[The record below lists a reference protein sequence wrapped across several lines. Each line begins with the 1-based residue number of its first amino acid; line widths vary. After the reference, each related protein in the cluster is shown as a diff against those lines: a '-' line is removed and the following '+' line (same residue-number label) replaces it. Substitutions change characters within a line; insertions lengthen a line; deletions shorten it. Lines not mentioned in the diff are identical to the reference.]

1 MNPSQ
6 SQLQLIAAGAA
17 AFVAGFTLRSFFGQP
32 NRGAVIPSPR
42 KNLLPKLSI
51 KEVED
56 LPYPPDAY
64 PGARSLETP
73 FGTQQIFEFGPEDGR
88 KVLCVHGIS
97 TPCVAMGG
105 LAHRLVDK
113 GCRVM
118 LFDLPG
124 EHIARVLSCV
134 LTVSQ

>member
-1 MNPSQ
+1 MDVSKH
-6 SQLQLIAAGAA
+6 QLQLIAAGAA
-17 AFVAGFTLRSFFGQP
+17 LFFTGFTLRSFLGQP
-32 NRGAVIPSPR
+32 DRSGIIPSPR
-42 KNLLPKLSI
+42 KTSLTKLTT
-51 KEVED
+51 KEIED

-73 FGTQQIFEFGPEDGR
+73 FGTQQIFEFGPKDGR
-88 KVLCVHGIS
+88 KVLYVHGIS

-105 LAHRLVDK
+105 LAHGLVDK

-124 EHIARVLSCV
+124 KQAVLKNLS
-134 LTVSQ
+134 

>member
-1 MNPSQ
+1 MDVSKY
-6 SQLQLIAAGAA
+6 QLRLIVAGAA
-17 AFVAGFTLRSFFGQP
+17 LFLTGFTLRSFLGQP
-32 NRGAVIPSPR
+32 DRNGVISSPR
-42 KNLLPKLSI
+42 KTVLPKLSR

-56 LPYPPDAY
+56 LPYPPDAF

-73 FGTQQIFEFGPEDGR
+73 FGTLQIFEFGPEDGR

-105 LAHRLVDK
+105 VAHGLVDK

-124 EHIARVLSCV
+124 KPRRSNSSFDRC
-134 LTVSQ
+134 